1 MSKILILNGP
11 NLNLQGKREPEIYG
25 RETIE
30 GYLQN
35 EAETLIFQQSNIEG
49 ELINFLHAADEN
61 PEISGVVFNAGGY
74 SHTSIALADAV
85 KAISKPVI
93 LVHISNI
100 YAREIER
107 RTDLLSAYAAGQIV
121 GLGLM
126 GYKLAIRAIFSGF
139 GERETGFG
147 DRVSGDGDR
156 ETGFGDRVSGDGD
169 RVSGDGERESG
180 IGGQETGADSH
191 QTSDLG
197 PRTTD

>member
-139 GERETGFG
+139 G
-147 DRVSGDGDR
+147 DR
-156 ETGFGDRVSGDGD
+156 ETGFGEQVSGDGEQVSGDGD
-169 RVSGDGERESG
+169 QESG
-180 IGGQETGADSH
+180 FGGQETGADSH
-191 QTSDLG
+191 QTSDHG

>member
-126 GYKLAIRAIFSGF
+126 GYKLAIRAL
-139 GERETGFG
+139 EARDERLETRDERLEARDERRETR
-147 DRVSGDGDR
+147 DERR
-156 ETGFGDRVSGDGD
+156 EARD
-169 RVSGDGERESG
+169 E
-180 IGGQETGADSH
+180 
-191 QTSDLG
+191 
-197 PRTTD
+197 

>member
-126 GYKLAIRAIFSGF
+126 GYKLAIRAIFLGF

-147 DRVSGDGDR
+147 GQETGDGDR
-156 ETGFGDRVSGDGD
+156 EP
-169 RVSGDGERESG
+169 
-180 IGGQETGADSH
+180 
-191 QTSDLG
+191 QTSDHGLG
-197 PRTTD
+197 TTD

>member
-61 PEISGVVFNAGGY
+61 SEISGVVFNAGGY

-126 GYKLAIRAIFSGF
+126 GYKLAIRAL
-139 GERETGFG
+139 EARDERRETR
-147 DRVSGDGDR
+147 DERL
-156 ETGFGDRVSGDGD
+156 ETRD
-169 RVSGDGERESG
+169 ERLE
-180 IGGQETGADSH
+180 
-191 QTSDLG
+191 TSDERLETSDE
-197 PRTTD
+197 RLETRDERRVTSDE

>member
-126 GYKLAIRAIFSGF
+126 GYRLAIRALEARDERLETRDERRETR
-139 GERETGFG
+139 GER
-147 DRVSGDGDR
+147 RV
-156 ETGFGDRVSGDGD
+156 
-169 RVSGDGERESG
+169 
-180 IGGQETGADSH
+180 
-191 QTSDLG
+191 TSDQV
-197 PRTTD
+197 PSTKYQVPKTKYQRPKTKDHDKHNN